1 MQGLESHLLAPV
13 NTVKK
18 MFFRYNTIHIFI
30 WEKKICKLNVFAPWP
45 SVKQWQHLFGSRN
58 YKLYARVKSFK
69 IHKLKYTETILP
81 RINILNTLSACFP
94 CASVARMVKVNRSSV
109 LGARPLRIPLTGSSL
124 IPGGS
129 SPPIRL

>member
-13 NTVKK
+13 NMIKICCLDINH
-18 MFFRYNTIHIFI
+18 FHIFI